1 MFESLCSFERDGF
14 KYRLLNK
21 SDKLFFI
28 DLYTNNEVMK
38 YICAPFTEEE
48 AELLFEDKIT
58 KQTSNDRNRFVW
70 VVVNDDVQLGLVGLT
85 KIDGVW
91 DIGSV
96 LSSTSLGRGY
106 GARVMSALLSK
117 VFEEYPI
124 ERISGTIP
132 TNNMPCIKC
141 VKKLGFKYSGE
152 KRGGDQIWHLESSH
166 HKTRKNEL
174 KPVNT

>member
-1 MFESLCSFERDGF
+1 MVSSMFESLSSFKSNGLS
-14 KYRLLNK
+14 YRFLSEDDK
-21 SDKLFFI
+21 SFFI
-28 DLYTNNEVMK
+28 SLYTSPEIMR

-58 KQTSNDRNRFVW
+58 EQTSNDRNRFVW
-70 VVVNDDVQLGLVGLT
+70 VVVNDDIQLGLVGLT

-117 VFEEYPI
+117 AFEEYPI
-124 ERISGTIP
+124 EKISGTIP

-152 KRGGDQIWHLESSH
+152 ERGGDQIWHLESSH
-166 HKTRKNEL
+166 HKTSKN
-174 KPVNT
+174 